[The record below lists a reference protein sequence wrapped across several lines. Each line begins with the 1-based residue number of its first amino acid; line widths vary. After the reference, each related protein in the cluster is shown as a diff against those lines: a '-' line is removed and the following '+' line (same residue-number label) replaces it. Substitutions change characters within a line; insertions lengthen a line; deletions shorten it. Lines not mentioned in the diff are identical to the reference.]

1 MKARTYALLLIM
13 VGAGV
18 FLAVAGTNLV
28 IDPQGV
34 FGTGLFGGTRNVNDR
49 YASVVAYQANPDRY
63 DGVLFGSS
71 RALDVPLDEV
81 SRRMNAVGFA
91 KFAVVGGMLTDHV
104 AALEYV
110 VRDKAATARRLKA
123 VFLLLDVDLMGQPPY
138 TNRSNQFLMPPAL
151 SGENPSRFWW
161 KNLAAIQFKVWRS
174 AIADARAG
182 KRSASPLEIGLG
194 ADVQPVDTPAGARLR
209 VTATAE
215 FRRQLRLLERLV
227 SLCRAHAIELVV
239 ATPPL
244 HPEHLRRYDPPDFSH
259 AMELVA
265 RIVPLWDFTDLGSV
279 SSQRELWIDI
289 SHFHP
294 RIVRVMLN
302 RMFDD
307 PLPEAWRGFG
317 QYRGG

>member
-18 FLAVAGTNLV
+18 FLAVAGANLV

-34 FGTGLFGGTRNVNDR
+34 FGTSLFGGARNVNDR
-49 YASVVAYQANPDRY
+49 YATVVAYQANPDRY
-63 DGVLFGSS
+63 DGVLLGSS
-71 RALDVPLDEV
+71 RALDVPLDEL
-81 SRRMNAVGFA
+81 SRRMNAAGFA

-174 AIADARAG
+174 AIADARG
-182 KRSASPLEIGLG
+182 GEIGIG
-194 ADVQPVDTPAGARLR
+194 ATPVQPAPGPVDTPAGVGFR

-227 SLCRAHAIELVV
+227 ALCRAQAIELVV

-244 HPEHLRRYDPPDFSH
+244 HPQHMRRYDPPDFSH
-259 AMELVA
+259 AMDLVA
-265 RIVPLWDFTDLGSV
+265 RIVPVWDFTDLGNV
-279 SSQRELWIDI
+279 SGQRELWIDI

-294 RIVRVMLN
+294 WIVRVMLN
-302 RMFDD
+302 RMFGD

-317 QYRGG
+317 QYRSG